1 MDKKRINIYLREKT
15 YILLKDHVELEGFD
29 MSTCVDILLLQQLN
43 YLEEAK
49 KKAVKEVAKEDKN
62 TLKNF
67 LGSYDKVSL
76 FRVVMWNDH
85 SDEDKWNEVA
95 YTREESFNKY
105 RFWLNWKVESI
116 ETPKYKALGG
126 DEYIRVRIKQ

>member
-1 MDKKRINIYLREKT
+1 MDKKRINVYLREKT
-15 YILLKDHVELEGFD
+15 YNLLKDHVELEGFD

-49 KKAVKEVAKEDKN
+49 KKAVKEVAKENKN

-76 FRVVMWNDH
+76 FRVVMWDDH

-95 YTREESFNKY
+95 YTREEAFNQY

-116 ETPKYKALGG
+116 ETPKSKALDGN
-126 DEYIRVRIKQ
+126 EYIRVRIKQ